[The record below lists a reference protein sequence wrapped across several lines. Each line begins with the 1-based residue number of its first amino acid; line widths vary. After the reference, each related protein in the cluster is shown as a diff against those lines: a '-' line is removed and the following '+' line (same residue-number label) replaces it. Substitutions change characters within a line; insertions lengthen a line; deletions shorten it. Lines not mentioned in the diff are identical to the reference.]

1 MKPDYAGGGL
11 VNLMASIAQACG
23 GRARHAPLRLLSANE
38 LLEARN
44 VVLFVIDGLGEDYL
58 RRRGAGGELERRR
71 RGAITS
77 VFPPTTASA
86 ITTTYTGAT
95 PLEHGLTG
103 WFTYFGEAGCVG
115 APLPFVSRGDHRPL
129 QERGATPERLFTA
142 APLFD
147 GLAVESHVVTSSDI
161 VESHYNLRHCAATRR
176 WPYETADQLVAQVE
190 AAAKSSDQR
199 KLIYAYWPH
208 YDRVSHH
215 HGSES
220 ERALQELALIDA
232 AFGRMLAALRGTESI
247 VVATAD
253 HGFVD
258 VAPEESLELP
268 PALAAQLRF
277 PLCGERRVAY
287 CLVHEPPAFMRAAQ
301 DWLGERAE
309 VRPSAELVAEGWFG
323 PGIAHPRLAERVG
336 DVALVMRGR
345 YTIKDWAPGETRF
358 LHVGN
363 HGGTSG
369 AEMTSPLVVASA

>member
-1 MKPDYAGGGL
+1 
-11 VNLMASIAQACG
+11 
-23 GRARHAPLRLLSANE
+23 
-38 LLEARN
+38 
-44 VVLFVIDGLGEDYL
+44 
-58 RRRGAGGELERRR
+58 
-71 RGAITS
+71 
-77 VFPPTTASA
+77 
-86 ITTTYTGAT
+86 
-95 PLEHGLTG
+95 
-103 WFTYFGEAGCVG
+103 
-115 APLPFVSRGDHRPL
+115 
-129 QERGATPERLFTA
+129 
-142 APLFD
+142 
-147 GLAVESHVVTSSDI
+147 
-161 VESHYNLRHCAATRR
+161 
-176 WPYETADQLVAQVE
+176 
-190 AAAKSSDQR
+190 
-199 KLIYAYWPH
+199 
-208 YDRVSHH
+208 RVSHH

-277 PLCGERRVAY
+277 PLCVGRRVAY
-287 CLVHEPPAFMRAAQ
+287 CLVHEPAAFLRAAQ

-363 HGGTSG
+363 HGGTRG
-369 AEMTSPLVVASA
+369 AALTLPLAVASAREASACVLRRPPP